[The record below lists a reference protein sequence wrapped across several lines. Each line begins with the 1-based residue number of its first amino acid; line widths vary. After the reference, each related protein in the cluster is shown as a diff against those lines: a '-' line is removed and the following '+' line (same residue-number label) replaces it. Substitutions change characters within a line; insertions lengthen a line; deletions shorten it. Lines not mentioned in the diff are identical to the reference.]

1 MRAEPVVIAL
11 LSSNVRRL
19 SVHVRL
25 KACQLS
31 VIVSR

>member
-11 LSSNVRRL
+11 LSSNVRQL
-19 SVHVRL
+19 SVNVSL
-25 KACQLS
+25 KASQLS

>member
-19 SVHVRL
+19 SVNVSL
-25 KACQLS
+25 QASQLS

>member
-19 SVHVRL
+19 SVNVSL